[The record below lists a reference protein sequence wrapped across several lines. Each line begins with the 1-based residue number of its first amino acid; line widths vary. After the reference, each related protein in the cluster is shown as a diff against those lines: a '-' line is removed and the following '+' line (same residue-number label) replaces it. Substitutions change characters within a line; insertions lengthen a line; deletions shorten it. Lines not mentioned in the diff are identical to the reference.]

1 MKEKRNSA
9 PKKDAVEKKDK
20 PKQIKDLYHSFINNI
35 TSVEVFFM
43 RLAPVAENED
53 KAIEKERGD
62 YLENSMK
69 EVFGDDFENEE
80 KGEKKEFK
88 ISEDDLNKFLYKMQ
102 LAPRIPAKNYG
113 TLTKGAFIML
123 NNYFEFL
130 FSDLLAYNFRK
141 NTSSIDGKKI
151 SISLEDLKKYLSIE
165 EAYDDLIYKEVEAL
179 LLELNFEELKAYFS
193 AKLNISLEVDLINWD
208 FINEIRERRHIIIH
222 NNSIVNNKYISRSK
236 NPFKY
241 KLNDEV
247 EISHEYFLNA
257 LNEIKLAGVLLCLN
271 CWGSW
276 DKDNTTE
283 AIEEIVNISFYDLK
297 EAKYDFVNKICA
309 YTDKNIKARSDE
321 EDDIIY
327 RIKFNHCIA
336 LKRLNKKEELAKKLT
351 TIKTGALSPIFKIA
365 HLTLKDKHKD
375 AVDLIDKAKVADE
388 LTIEKYQNWPIFH
401 DIRNDEKLHKK
412 AIEAFEKK

>member
-1 MKEKRNSA
+1 MKEKKNSTS
-9 PKKDAVEKKDK
+9 KKEADENKDK
-20 PKQIKDLYHSFINNI
+20 PIQIKDLFHSFLNNI

-53 KAIEKERGD
+53 KAIEKERD
-62 YLENSMK
+62 EYFENSMK

-88 ISEDDLNKFLYKMQ
+88 LSEDDLNKFLYKMQ

-130 FSDLLAYNFRK
+130 FSDLLAYNLKK
-141 NTSSIDGKKI
+141 NTSTIDGKKI
-151 SISLEDLKKYLSIE
+151 SISLEDLKKYISIE
-165 EAYDDLIYKEVEAL
+165 EAYDDLIYKEVESL
-179 LLELNFEELKAYFS
+179 LLELNFEELKTYFS
-193 AKLNISLEVDLINWD
+193 TKLNISLELDLINWD
-208 FINEIRERRHIIIH
+208 LINEIRERRHIIIH

-241 KLNDEV
+241 KLNEEV
-247 EISHEYFLNA
+247 EINHEYFLNA

-309 YTDKNIKARSDE
+309 YADKNIKARSDE

-336 LKRLNKKEELAKKLT
+336 LKRLNKKDELTKKLT

-375 AVDLIDKAKVADE
+375 AVDLIDKAKIADE
-388 LTIEKYQNWPIFH
+388 LTIEKYQDWPIFN

-412 AIEAFEKK
+412 AMQAFKKK

>member
-1 MKEKRNSA
+1 MKVKRNNI
-9 PKKDAVEKKDK
+9 PKKIAVEKKDN

-53 KAIEKERGD
+53 KVIEKERGD

-69 EVFGDDFENEE
+69 EVFGDEFENEE
-80 KGEKKEFK
+80 NGEKKEFK
-88 ISEDDLNKFLYKMQ
+88 ISEEVLNKFVYKMQ

-151 SISLEDLKKYLSIE
+151 SISLEDLKKYISIE
-165 EAYDDLIYKEVEAL
+165 EAYEDLIYKEVEAL

-193 AKLNISLEVDLINWD
+193 NKLNISLEVDLINWD

-276 DKDNTTE
+276 DKDNATE

-297 EAKYDFVNKICA
+297 DAKYEFVNKICA
-309 YTDKNIKARSDE
+309 YTDKNIKARSDQ

-327 RIKFNHCIA
+327 RIRFNHCIA

-351 TIKTGALSPIFKIA
+351 SIKTGALSPIFKIA

-375 AVDLIDKAKVADE
+375 AVDLIDKAKIADE
-388 LTIEKYQNWPIFH
+388 LTIEKYQDWPIFQ
-401 DIRNDEKLHKK
+401 DIRSDEKLHKK